1 LFTYRLLALF
11 SGPENDG
18 YLDRNGFR
26 GHHRISTMM
35 TFWFAERVMSQT
47 VLAPVQT
54 KILEV
59 PVSQPEVAR
68 RSCRGAEILVRG
80 LIKNGVDKI
89 FGLPGG
95 AVLHIYDELWRFRD
109 EITHYL
115 VRHEQGAVH
124 AAEGYARATGKV
136 GVALVTSGPGATNA
150 VTGIA
155 TAYMDSIPLVV
166 ITGQVPS
173 TMIGTD
179 AFQEVDTFGVTLPIV
194 KHSYLVRD
202 VRDLEAIIDE
212 AFAIARS
219 GKPGPVVIDVPKDIT
234 GQICNESRKLHDDF
248 LFDETPEFLDRSK
261 IETVV
266 EKLLGAKRPV
276 FYVGGG
282 IVTGDAADEL
292 MQVVEKLAVPVT
304 PTLMGLGGFPTAH
317 PQSLGMLGMHGT
329 YSANTAIAECDLLFA
344 VGVRFDDRVTGKL
357 ATFAP
362 NAEII
367 HIDID
372 PANIGK
378 NKNPHLS
385 VVADAKTALQT
396 IRKVLDETDAAV
408 LEASRVSRS
417 EWWQR
422 IEEWKDSVPLVCE
435 RSETEIKPQ
444 MLIEELHRV
453 TNGDAVIVTDVGQ
466 HQMWAAQF
474 YPVKYARQFLT
485 SGGLGTMGFGLPA
498 AMGAQLA
505 CPEKQVVAVVGD
517 GGFQMTNQEIITA
530 IQYGIPL
537 KVVIMNNG
545 YLGMVRQWQEMFYD
559 RAYSEV
565 DLSVSPDFVKLAE
578 AYGALGLRA
587 EKPGELTEVLERGLN
602 FAGVAIMDIVVS
614 KEENVFPIVPAGGN
628 ARDMI
633 LK

>member
-1 LFTYRLLALF
+1 MTAFYDFRDMRDASTEILAPETVLP
-11 SGPENDG
+11 SEPENKQ
-18 YLDRNGFR
+18 
-26 GHHRISTMM
+26 M
-35 TFWFAERVMSQT
+35 
-47 VLAPVQT
+47 
-54 KILEV
+54 
-59 PVSQPEVAR
+59 
-68 RSCRGAEILVRG
+68 RGAEILVRG
-80 LIKNGVDKI
+80 LIRNGVDTI

-136 GVALVTSGPGATNA
+136 GAAIVTSGPGATNA

-166 ITGQVPS
+166 ITGQVPLPV
-173 TMIGTD
+173 IGTD
-179 AFQEVDTFGVTLPIV
+179 AFQEVDTFGLTLPIV

-202 VRDLEAIIDE
+202 VRDLAAIIDE
-212 AFAIARS
+212 AFHIAAT

-234 GQICNESRKLHDDF
+234 GIICDKPRKRFEPVLRED
-248 LFDETPEFLDRSK
+248 LFFPADEAILDMIADRL
-261 IETVV
+261 IEA
-266 EKLLGAKRPV
+266 ERPI

-282 IVTGDAADEL
+282 IVTSGAADEL
-292 MQVVEKLAVPVT
+292 MKVVELLQAPVT

-317 PQSLGMLGMHGT
+317 KLSLGMLGMHGT
-329 YSANTAIAECDLLFA
+329 YAANMGVSEADLLVA

-362 NAEII
+362 QAEII

-372 PANIGK
+372 PSNIGK
-378 NKNPHLS
+378 VKQPHISLVS
-385 VVADAKTALQT
+385 DARSALER
-396 IRKVLDETDAAV
+396 IAARLEARDAAE
-408 LEASRVSRS
+408 LNAGKAKREPWWKKLK
-417 EWWQR
+417 EWL
-422 IEEWKDSVPLVCE
+422 DAVPFGCTY
-435 RSETEIKPQ
+435 SATDINPQ
-444 MLIEELHRV
+444 QVIEELHRL
-453 TNGDAVIVTDVGQ
+453 TNGNAIIVTDVGQ

-474 YPVKYARQFLT
+474 YPFKRSRQWLT

-505 CPEKQVVAVVGD
+505 CPDQTVVAVVGD

-530 IQYGIPL
+530 IQYKIPM
-537 KVVIMNNG
+537 KVLIMNNG

-587 EKPGELTEVLERGLN
+587 TTPGELTEVLQKGL
-602 FAGVAIMDIVVS
+602 AHDGVTIWDIVVT
-614 KEENVFPIVPAGGN
+614 KEENVFPIIPAGQDTRN
-628 ARDMI
+628 MI
-633 LK
+633 LKSAE

>member
-1 LFTYRLLALF
+1 M
-11 SGPENDG
+11 
-18 YLDRNGFR
+18 RNAVQK
-26 GHHRISTMM
+26 
-35 TFWFAERVMSQT
+35 AETETVPQT
-47 VLAPVQT
+47 LPQAP
-54 KILEV
+54 
-59 PVSQPEVAR
+59 
-68 RSCRGAEILVRG
+68 RGAEILVRG
-80 LIKNGVDKI
+80 LIKNGVDTI

-95 AVLHIYDELWRFRD
+95 AVLHIYDEIWRFRD

-155 TAYMDSIPLVV
+155 DAYMDSIPLVV

-173 TMIGTD
+173 AMIGTD

-202 VRDLEAIIDE
+202 VRDLEAVIDE
-212 AFAIARS
+212 AFVIAAS

-234 GQICNESRKLHDDF
+234 AQVCENPRKFRADI
-248 LFDETPEFLDRSK
+248 LFEEITAPVDPRS
-261 IETVV
+261 IDIVV
-266 EKLLGAKRPV
+266 DKLLSAKQPV

-282 IVTGDAADEL
+282 IVTSDAAYEL
-292 MQVVEKLAVPVT
+292 LDVAELLKVPVT

-317 PQSLGMLGMHGT
+317 SLSLGMLGMHGT
-329 YSANTAIAECDLLFA
+329 YAANMAVSESDLLFA

-362 NAEII
+362 NAEIV

-372 PANIGK
+372 PSNIGK
-378 NKNPHLS
+378 NKRPHFS
-385 VVADAKTALQT
+385 IVADAKSAL
-396 IRKVLDETDAAV
+396 DAI
-408 LEASRVSRS
+408 VSRLES
-417 EWWQR
+417 TDKSKLNASHKLREAWWQK
-422 IEEWKDSVPLVCE
+422 IYEWRDSFPLVCE
-435 RSETEIKPQ
+435 QSENEIKPQ
-444 MLIEELHRV
+444 MLIEELHRI
-453 TNGDAVIVTDVGQ
+453 TNGEAIIVTDVGQ

-474 YPVKYARQFLT
+474 YPFKYSRQWIT

-498 AMGAQLA
+498 ALGAQLA
-505 CPEKQVVAVVGD
+505 RPDKQVVAVVGD

-530 IQYGIPL
+530 VQYGIPL
-537 KVVIMNNG
+537 KVIIMNNG

-587 EKPGELTEVLERGLN
+587 EKPGELASILKQGLDYPG
-602 FAGVAIMDIVVS
+602 ATIIDVVVS
-614 KEENVFPIVPAGGN
+614 KEENVFPIIPAGQD
-628 ARDMI
+628 ARNMI

>member
-1 LFTYRLLALF
+1 MEVATQT
-11 SGPENDG
+11 
-18 YLDRNGFR
+18 
-26 GHHRISTMM
+26 ST
-35 TFWFAERVMSQT
+35 TI
-47 VLAPVQT
+47 APVP
-54 KILEV
+54 IPV
-59 PVSQPEVAR
+59 PELGSI
-68 RSCRGAEILVRG
+68 RGAEV
-80 LIKNGVDKI
+80 LIKSLIANGVDTI

-95 AVLHIYDELWRFRD
+95 AVLHIYDELWRYRE

-173 TMIGTD
+173 GMIGTD
-179 AFQEVDTFGVTLPIV
+179 AFQEVDTFGITLPVV
-194 KHSYLVRD
+194 KHSYLVRN
-202 VRDLEAIIDE
+202 VHELEDIVNE
-212 AFAIARS
+212 AFYLAQE
-219 GKPGPVVIDVPKDIT
+219 GKPGPVVIDIPKDVTAQFTEYRGEENARLIL
-234 GQICNESRKLHDDF
+234 ESGSWKPTL
-248 LFDETPEFLDRSK
+248 EA
-261 IETVV
+261 IELAV
-266 EKLLGAKRPV
+266 EKILAAKQPV

-282 IVTGDAADEL
+282 VVTADAASEL
-292 MQVVEKLAVPVT
+292 ARVVEMLSIPVT

-317 PQSLGMLGMHGT
+317 PQCLGMLGMHGT
-329 YSANTAIAECDLLFA
+329 YAANLAVAESDLLVA
-344 VGVRFDDRVTGKL
+344 IGVRFDDRVTGKL
-357 ATFAP
+357 NTFAP
-362 NAEII
+362 NAEVI

-372 PANIGK
+372 ASNIGK
-378 NKNPHLS
+378 LRKAQIP
-385 VVADAKTALQT
+385 VVADAKHALAALADRLEQESLASDRLSDWWAQ
-396 IRKVLDETDAAV
+396 IDEW
-408 LEASRVSRS
+408 RS
-417 EWWQR
+417 
-422 IEEWKDSVPLVCE
+422 DVPLSCE
-435 RSETEIKPQ
+435 YSATEIKPQ
-444 MLIEELHRV
+444 QLIETLHKV
-453 TNGDAVIVTDVGQ
+453 TNGDAIVVTDVGQ

-474 YPVKYARQFLT
+474 YPFRRSRQFLT

-505 CPEKQVVAVVGD
+505 CPDETVVAVVGD

-530 IQYGIPL
+530 VQYNIPL

-578 AYGALGLRA
+578 AYGAKGLRA
-587 EKPGELTEVLERGLN
+587 KTPDELESVLREGLEYD
-602 FAGVAIMDIVVS
+602 GVAIMDIVVS
-614 KEENVFPIVPAGGN
+614 KEENVFPIVPAGGESRN
-628 ARDMI
+628 MI